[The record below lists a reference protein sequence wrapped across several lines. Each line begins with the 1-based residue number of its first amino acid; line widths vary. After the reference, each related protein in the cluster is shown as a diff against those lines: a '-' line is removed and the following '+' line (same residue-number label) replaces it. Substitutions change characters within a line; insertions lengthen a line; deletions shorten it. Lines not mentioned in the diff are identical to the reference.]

1 MKEPVLERPSPVMEI
16 KDSEP
21 FLYSS
26 HSENSDRVAKKKK
39 NTGKKEGWRNWH
51 RFCWTFGKNR
61 LAKIA
66 FG

>member
-39 NTGKKEGWRNWH
+39 KYWEEGRMA
-51 RFCWTFGKNR
+51 K
-61 LAKIA
+61 LASILLDIW
-66 FG
+66 